1 MMTERS
7 DRVTLV
13 VEDCVEY
20 WRRTGVP
27 RSAVAGMREELE
39 QHLQDAVAAGKTV
52 ESVVGPDVLAFAEE
66 WAREFRPAGAVPR
79 PANGVGPGF
88 LTLGAGILTLM
99 SLLAIGA
106 YAGSGT
112 TIEVCCPP
120 QVFETGRPVAIGGEM
135 LIWLILVFAVGVA
148 SIAGAFFLFRG
159 RLRLGG
165 GIALT
170 CAPLALLT
178 PVHVVA
184 MALLAAAGAWAF
196 ARARRAETP
205 VPAP

>member
-1 MMTERS
+1 MMTERA
-7 DRVTLV
+7 DRVTLA

-39 QHLQDAVAAGKTV
+39 QHLQDAVTEGKSV

-66 WAREFRPAGAVPR
+66 WAREFRPAGAIHQP
-79 PANGVGPGF
+79 PKGVGPGF
-88 LTLGAGILTLM
+88 LALAAGILSLM

-106 YAGSGT
+106 YAGGGT
-112 TIEVCCPP
+112 TLEVCCPP
-120 QVFETGRPVAIGGEM
+120 QVIETGTVAIGGEM
-135 LIWLILVFAVGVA
+135 LVWLLLVLAVGVA
-148 SIAGAFFLFRG
+148 SIVGAVLLFRG

-165 GIALT
+165 GIALA

-178 PVHVVA
+178 PVHIVA
-184 MALLAAAGAWAF
+184 AGLLTVAGAWAL

-205 VPAP
+205 IPTP